1 MLGDESLLLSVSAAV
16 AGLVAGLL
24 VASVWILSMQ
34 RSSVPGLQLHLPF
47 GTLVTVAV
55 IGVAVGVVA
64 AIVPARRAAKLQ
76 PLTALRYE

>member
-1 MLGDESLLLSVSAAV
+1 
-16 AGLVAGLL
+16 
-24 VASVWILSMQ
+24 MQ
-34 RSSVPGLQLHLPF
+34 RSSVPDLQLHLPF